1 MTDTRHIDV
10 DTIVLQQPPFR
21 FVSRLDAF
29 DPEEAVV
36 SFTPGPGNLLME
48 NGCLSAAGVMEH
60 MAQANAARLGYLCV
74 YVLKVPVNIGFI
86 GQVRDFTLHRLPREG
101 ETITTR
107 VSLRYEMFNVSLCEV
122 EVRSGEEL
130 LATATIKT
138 ATKE

>member
-1 MTDTRHIDV
+1 MTDTRHIDI

-21 FVSRLDAF
+21 FVNRLEAIDTG
-29 DPEEAVV
+29 EAVV
-36 SFTPGPGNLLME
+36 SFTPGPANLLME
-48 NGCLSAAGVMEH
+48 NGCLSAAGLMEH

-74 YVLKVPVNIGFI
+74 YVLKAPVNIGFI
-86 GQVRDFTLHRLPREG
+86 GQIRDLTLHRLPREG

-122 EVRSGEEL
+122 DVRSGGEL

-138 ATKE
+138 ATQE

>member
-1 MTDTRHIDV
+1 VTDTRNIDI
-10 DTIVLQQPPFR
+10 DSLLLQQPPFR

-29 DPEEAVV
+29 DPSEVVV

-74 YVLKVPVNIGFI
+74 YVLKTPVNIGFI
-86 GQVRDFTLHRLPREG
+86 GQIRDFTLHRLPREG
-101 ETITTR
+101 ETITTH
-107 VSLRYEMFNVSLCEV
+107 VSLRYEVFNVSLCEV

-130 LATATIKT
+130 LASATIKT

>member
-1 MTDTRHIDV
+1 VTDTRNIDI
-10 DTIVLQQPPFR
+10 DSLLLQQPPFR

-29 DPEEAVV
+29 DPSEVVV

-60 MAQANAARLGYLCV
+60 MAQANAARLGYLSV
-74 YVLKVPVNIGFI
+74 YVLKAPVNIGFI
-86 GQVRDFTLHRLPREG
+86 GQIRDLVLHRLPREG
-101 ETITTR
+101 ETITTH
-107 VSLRYEMFNVSLCEV
+107 VSLRYEVFNVSLCEV

-130 LATATIKT
+130 LASATIKT

>member
-48 NGCLSAAGVMEH
+48 NGCLSAAGLMEH

-101 ETITTR
+101 ETITTW

>member
-1 MTDTRHIDV
+1 VTDTRNIDI
-10 DTIVLQQPPFR
+10 DSILLQQPPFR

-29 DPEEAVV
+29 DPSEVVV

-74 YVLKVPVNIGFI
+74 YVLKTPVNIGFI
-86 GQVRDFTLHRLPREG
+86 GQIRDFTLHRLPREG
-101 ETITTR
+101 ETITTH
-107 VSLRYEMFNVSLCEV
+107 VSLRYEVFNVSLCEV

-130 LATATIKT
+130 LASATIKT